1 MNVILWG
8 FTLYDYIV
16 EILVLYLHIEV
27 DRNSIEH
34 QIHVVGFGAVAFA
47 VKFLCTTVQI

>member
-1 MNVILWG
+1 MSFFG

-16 EILVLYLHIEV
+16 EILALYLHIKV
-27 DRNSIEH
+27 DRNSTEH
-34 QIHVVGFGAVAFA
+34 QIHVVGFGAVTFA